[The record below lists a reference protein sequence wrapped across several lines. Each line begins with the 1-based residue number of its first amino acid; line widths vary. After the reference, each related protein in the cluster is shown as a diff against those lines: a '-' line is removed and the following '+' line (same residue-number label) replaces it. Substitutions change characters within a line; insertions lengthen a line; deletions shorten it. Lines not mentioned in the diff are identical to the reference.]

1 MKNKIIAVDG
11 YASTG
16 KTTLSKK
23 IAKYLKFV
31 HIDTGSMYR
40 AFTLFAIE
48 NGLYKKEIFN
58 KNKLEDLLNNISFS
72 FSNNNDL
79 LFKNSVISNDIRST
93 IVSDYVSKIASLKIV
108 RKYMVNYQR
117 DLVIKKNC
125 VVEGRDIG
133 SVVFPK
139 ANVKFFM
146 DADVKV
152 RAKRRY
158 DELMKN
164 HKNISYNSVLKNVTN
179 RDKKDTNRLIAPLK
193 KVSDSI
199 IIDTTDIS
207 IDQAFHLMLNHLKN
221 I

>member
-79 LFKNSVISNDIRST
+79 LFKNSVISSDIRST
-93 IVSDYVSKIASLKIV
+93 IVSDHVSKIASLKIV

-117 DLVIKKNC
+117 DLVLKKNC

-133 SVVFPK
+133 SVVFPN

-146 DADVKV
+146 DADVEV

-158 DELMKN
+158 NELMKN
-164 HKNISYNSVLKNVTN
+164 HINISYNSILNNVTN

-199 IIDTTDIS
+199 IIDTTDMS
-207 IDQAFHLMLNHLKN
+207 IDQAFYLMLNHLKN

>member
-117 DLVIKKNC
+117 DLVLKKNC

-133 SVVFPK
+133 SVVFPN

-164 HKNISYNSVLKNVTN
+164 NKNISYNSVLNNVTN

-199 IIDTTDIS
+199 IIDTTDMS
-207 IDQAFHLMLNHLKN
+207 IDQAFYLMLNHLKN